1 MTTII
6 RRKKLGRSSCKGIAQ
21 FSETGIRAIRNDK
34 ELPEDDLYIRW
45 GCTTN
50 VPTRRVLNT
59 SEAIHRVND
68 KAGFRML
75 CAEVGLAPKTW
86 LSAQD
91 QRKDVGLDAPDCSNW
106 DFPSPCIVRPKRHA
120 QGKHVYLCKT
130 PLQVL
135 GAITSFPGDYYIS
148 NFIPKVSEYRVF
160 VVQGRVA
167 CVAEKTPGN
176 PDDVAWN
183 VAKGGRF
190 DVVSWDNWP
199 LKACRISIEAFL
211 LSGLDFGGVDVMID
225 AEGGCYVLEINSAP
239 SLTSPY
245 RQECM
250 AKCFD
255 YIVNNSKAI
264 IPLIEAKGGYKK
276 FIHPAVCGRAQLVD
290 NLEGLVPLQGI
301 GVEDVR
307 WQLGA

>member
-6 RRKKLGRSSCKGIAQ
+6 RRKKLGMSSCKGIAQ
-21 FSETGIRAIRNDK
+21 FSQTGIRAIRNDK

-50 VPTRRVLNT
+50 VPSRHVLNT
-59 SEAIHRVND
+59 AKAIHKVND
-68 KAGFRML
+68 KGLFRKIL
-75 CAEVGLAPKTW
+75 SDNDLAPATFFNYEDI
-86 LSAQD
+86 SND
-91 QRKDVGLDAPDCSNW
+91 DLDSG
-106 DFPSPCIVRPKRHA
+106 IVVRPYKHSQGRRLWTVYNREELIAACDMA
-120 QGKHVYLCKT
+120 QG
-130 PLQVL
+130 
-135 GAITSFPGDYYIS
+135 GYYCAP
-148 NFIPKVSEYRVF
+148 FINKVSEYRVF

-167 CVAEKTPGN
+167 CVAKKTPGN
-176 PDDVAWN
+176 PEDVAWN

-199 LKACRISIEAFL
+199 LKACRISVDAFL

-225 AEGGCYVLEINSAP
+225 AEGNCYVLEINSAP

-255 YIVNNSKAI
+255 YIVNNGKAI

-276 FIHPAVCGRAQLVD
+276 FIHPAVCSRAQLV
-290 NLEGLVPLQGI
+290 
-301 GVEDVR
+301 GV
-307 WQLGA
+307 